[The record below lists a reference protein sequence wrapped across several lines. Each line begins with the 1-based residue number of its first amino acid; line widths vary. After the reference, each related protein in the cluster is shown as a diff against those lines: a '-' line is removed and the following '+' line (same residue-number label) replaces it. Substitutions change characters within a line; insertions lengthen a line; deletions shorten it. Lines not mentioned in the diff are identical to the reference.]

1 MVCDGVFCW
10 LVVGVWFGVIFWF
23 GWGSVRGR
31 GQRMVGAAV
40 LLVWVVGGKQGSP
53 LVRSGKAAAPRKKE
67 RPAAG
72 E

>member
-1 MVCDGVFCW
+1 MVSGGGLVWGDFLVWLGV
-10 LVVGVWFGVIFWF
+10 GAGAR
-23 GWGSVRGR
+23 S
-31 GQRMVGAAV
+31 MVGAAV